1 VGSIRDVFG
10 TGLMLVMA
18 LMQAPAAAGDAG
30 AALYA
35 QRCALCHQP
44 HGEGL
49 SGRYPPL
56 TGLQDWLGTE
66 DGRAYLSRV
75 VVNGLKGPI
84 RVGDQTYDALMW
96 TFKKRLKDPE
106 LVAVLRYVAE
116 TLNAPPPTYQP
127 FEPATIT
134 AARAASGRDAD
145 MLALRAQL
153 PSR

>member
-1 VGSIRDVFG
+1 VRALLLLAVWIVFPS
-10 TGLMLVMA
+10 VF
-18 LMQAPAAAGDAG
+18 AADG
-30 AALYA
+30 ASVYKS
-35 QRCALCHQP
+35 RCAMCHQAQ
-44 HGEGL
+44 GEGL
-49 SGRYPPL
+49 AGRYPPL
-56 TGLQDWLGTE
+56 TGLQDWLGAE
-66 DGRAYLSRV
+66 VGREYLSRV

-84 RVGDQTYDALMW
+84 TVGDQHYDALMW

-127 FEPATIT
+127 FDVAVIT

-153 PSR
+153 PPR